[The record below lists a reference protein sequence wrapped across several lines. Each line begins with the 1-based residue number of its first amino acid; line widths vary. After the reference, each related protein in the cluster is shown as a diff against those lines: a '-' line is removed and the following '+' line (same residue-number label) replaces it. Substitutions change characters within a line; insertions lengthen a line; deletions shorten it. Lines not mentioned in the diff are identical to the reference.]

1 MERTKVGEKLMN
13 PIYLDNAASTKV
25 DPRVLAKFN
34 EVAETLYGNPSSKHT
49 EGYLA
54 DACIEITKGQI
65 AAKLNCKNDEIY
77 FTSGATMSNNVII
90 QGMFRKHPETMLIVS
105 EVEHN
110 DIMELYDWLPYQ
122 KRMVSVDKNGMID
135 LEQLDSLI
143 KACKEVGKYSLVC
156 VQMANSETGV
166 IQPVKRISEIVH
178 QHDKAFFVA
187 DATQYVPY
195 NPINVEEI
203 GIDALTMSGQKIN
216 GLKGS
221 GFFYA
226 RQILADELMPVIFG
240 EQGLIGGTPATPLIA
255 SLGTAFELLNYKTL
269 ELRHKRDYLLGEL
282 EILGGILIGGKE
294 NRLPNN
300 IYIRFPGVA
309 GLTLMNLLNDY
320 DIYIGTGS
328 ACSTD
333 SDKPSHVALAYG
345 LSVDEAL
352 ECVRFT
358 LSKDNTYEEL
368 EYVVKVIKSI
378 IELL

>member
-25 DPRVLAKFN
+25 DTRVLAKFN
-34 EVAETLYGNPSSKHT
+34 EIAETLYGNPSSKHN

-54 DACIEITKGQI
+54 DVCIEITKGQI

-90 QGMFRKHPETMLIVS
+90 QGMFRKHPETMLIIS

-195 NPINVEEI
+195 NPINVEEL

-255 SLGTAFELLNYKTL
+255 SLGTAFELLDYKTL

-378 IELL
+378 IGLL